1 MIKKYLKTAAANLS
15 RLCIFFASGCYA
27 VSSPAQIP
35 MLNTDSIKNKWK
47 DLPYASGSPAQ
58 KLDIYLPDSGD
69 GPFPVIVAI
78 HGGAFMIGDKADFQ
92 LRPML
97 EGIRRGYAVISIN
110 YRMSGEATAPKL
122 IFDVKAAIRWVRAN
136 GTKYKLNTTK
146 IAVWGGSA
154 GGHLSAL
161 AGTSG
166 DVKEL
171 EDLSMG
177 NAKESSRVQ
186 AVVDWFGPI
195 NFLTMDDQFF
205 MLGVKGMLHNSPGS
219 PESKVIGK
227 NITEAE
233 TEVKAFNPETYISKD
248 DPPFFIEHGS
258 KDPLI
263 PYLQSTEFSNALYKI
278 LGKDKVSFQILEGAG
293 HGTMQFSDPGNLD
306 RVFVFLDKY
315 LKG

>member
-1 MIKKYLKTAAANLS
+1 MLHFRPGTQ
-15 RLCIFFASGCYA
+15 
-27 VSSPAQIP
+27 AQIP
-35 MLNTDSIKNKWK
+35 MLNTDDVKNKWK
-47 DLPYASGSPAQ
+47 DLPYASGSTAQ

-69 GPFPVIVAI
+69 GPFPVIIAI

-92 LRPML
+92 LKPML
-97 EGIRRGYAVISIN
+97 EGLKRGYAVVSIN
-110 YRMSGEATAPKL
+110 YRMIGEATAPKL

-136 GTKYKLNTTK
+136 AVKYKLKATK
-146 IAVWGGSA
+146 IAAWGGSA

-177 NAKESSRVQ
+177 NSGESSRVQ

-195 NFLTMDDQFF
+195 NFLTMDDQFYI
-205 MLGVKGMLHNSPGS
+205 LGVKGMLHNSPGS

-227 NITEAE
+227 NITEAVV
-233 TEVKAFNPETYISKD
+233 EVKAFNPETYISKD

-263 PYLQSTEFSNALYKI
+263 PYLQSTEFSNALYNI
-278 LGKDKVSFQILEGAG
+278 VGKEKVNFEILEGAG
-293 HGTMQFSDPGNLD
+293 HGTPQFSAPENLD
-306 RVFVFLDKY
+306 KVFAFLDKY